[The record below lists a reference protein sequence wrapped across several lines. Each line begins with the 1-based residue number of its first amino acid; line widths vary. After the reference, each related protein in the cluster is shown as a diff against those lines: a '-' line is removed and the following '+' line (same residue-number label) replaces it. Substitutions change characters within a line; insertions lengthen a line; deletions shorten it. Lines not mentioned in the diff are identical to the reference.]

1 MNPQDWL
8 GVCSCSRCREVVETI
23 EAIFKA
29 AENFANDE
37 VDAVMSELE
46 LRLTLGG

>member
-1 MNPQDWL
+1 MNKQDWL
-8 GVCSCSRCREVVETI
+8 DVCNCSRCGEVVETL

-37 VDAVMSELE
+37 VDKVMSELE
-46 LRLTLGG
+46 LQLTPGG

>member
-1 MNPQDWL
+1 MNKQDWL
-8 GVCSCSRCREVVETI
+8 NVCSCSRCGEVVETL

-37 VDAVMSELE
+37 VNVVMTELE
-46 LRLTLGG
+46 LRLTNGG